1 MPEVSV
7 PILYAL
13 MAAAFFGGQVVL
25 TMRSFTYVDPQTGS
39 MISMGTCVLVFWSL
53 APFMLRAHYF
63 GNHGMWIF
71 FANGLIH
78 PLFSMY
84 LSFEATKRMGATI
97 SATISAIAPLF
108 AATGAVLF
116 LGENMTY
123 ALLMGTLGTVVGIM
137 VLAWRRQ
144 GPSNRAL
151 WVLFF
156 PIGAAV
162 IRGANHNVA
171 KFGLQLLPS
180 PYFASLISFTVSF
193 IGAVL
198 IYRFRVGS
206 LMLKFPRGGLMWS
219 GLAGISIAVG
229 VLCMYSALN
238 SGLVIVVSPIIATF
252 PLFTFL
258 ISLLSRQEA
267 LSLRILA
274 GVILVVGGVIWISVQ

>member
-1 MPEVSV
+1 MPEVFI

-63 GNHGMWIF
+63 GNPGMWVF
-71 FANGLIH
+71 LANGLIH

-84 LSFEATKRMGATI
+84 LAFEATKRMGATI

-108 AATGAVLF
+108 AAAGAVLF

-123 ALLMGTLGTVVGIM
+123 ALLMGTLGTVAGIM
-137 VLAWRRQ
+137 VLAWRQQ
-144 GPSNRAL
+144 GPSNWSL
-151 WVLFF
+151 WSLLF
-156 PIGAAV
+156 PIGAAI
-162 IRGANHNVA
+162 IRGTNHNVA

-180 PYFASLISFTVSF
+180 PYFASLVSFTVSF

-206 LMLKFPRGGLMWS
+206 LMLKLPRGGLMWS
-219 GLAGISIAVG
+219 GLAGISIAAG
-229 VLCMYSALN
+229 VLCMYSALYSPDEKFFVTA
-238 SGLVIVVSPIIATF
+238 SGDGFAMVIFGACAQ
-252 PLFTFL
+252 
-258 ISLLSRQEA
+258 R
-267 LSLRILA
+267 
-274 GVILVVGGVIWISVQ
+274 